1 MAKIVNAE
9 MMSAIKRKNVK
20 DMLELMLAFDG
31 NEEGAELVSK
41 AGRLTDKLYK
51 DAGCYAEDEC
61 RTFEEPLPEF
71 AEAAVEAAQ
80 EAIDQLKDLDTL
92 IAKGKKKKAKKL
104 LKAIEDTGAKGSE
117 ITRRKQLIKGLKDGK

>member
-1 MAKIVNAE
+1 MSKIVNAE

-20 DMLELMLAFDG
+20 DMLALMLAFDG

-51 DAGCYAEDEC
+51 NAGCYAEDEC
-61 RTFEEPLPEF
+61 CTFEEPLPEF
-71 AEAAVEAAQ
+71 AEKAVDEA
-80 EAIDQLKDLDTL
+80 EEFKNQLHDLDTL

-104 LKAIEDTGAKGSE
+104 LKAIKDTGIKGSE
-117 ITRRKQLIKGLKDGK
+117 ITKRKQLVKEL